1 MARTKARLFKLLI
14 VVILLIVAAAAA
26 APLIQI
32 TPLRSAAEIKLSEI
46 LGRKVTIESARL
58 NLLTGPSLT
67 LAGMTTYEDPDFG
80 SDVFLKAD
88 SVRADFDVA
97 EYLRSRRLVIRAM
110 TLKSPQINL
119 VKNSV
124 GVWSWTTIGKQQA
137 GVGAISSVLGTI
149 AWTLSALALSPGQLT
164 SATLKSISVEN
175 ASVRLIDHSAAAQ
188 QETLYRNI
196 MFHASIGPN
205 SGGDSGRGTHVNGK
219 LSVQSNEDGQAE
231 LLKAELPV
239 DLQIS
244 TGGALSVSGLI
255 GPGPVETKNLNI
267 GSVEVKG
274 EIRSERN
281 APLTGN
287 GHIAAADMFIPTI
300 NLSAEVARALKVDQI
315 GDMSPGTKVASLETD
330 FQLARG
336 TFNTNGLRIQEL
348 DGLGDATAQTGNFKI
363 ESALTVSYVA
373 TVMLSADATARVK
386 SSSPMLGILVTVL
399 ETDNRLSVPINING
413 DVRKP
418 EIQVDVSRI
427 F

>member
-1 MARTKARLFKLLI
+1 MARTKTRLLRLLT

-32 TPLRSAAEIKLSEI
+32 NPLRSAAEIKLSEM

-67 LAGMTTYEDPDFG
+67 LAGMTAQEDSDFG
-80 SDVFLKAD
+80 NGVFLKAD

-97 EYLRSRRLVIRAM
+97 DYVRSRRLVIRSM

-119 VKNSV
+119 VKNSG
-124 GVWSWTTIGKQQA
+124 GVWSWTTIGKQQ
-137 GVGAISSVLGTI
+137 GTSAISSLLEAVDHI
-149 AWTLSALALSPGQLT
+149 VSALALSPGQLT
-164 SATLKSISVEN
+164 SATLKSINVEN
-175 ASVRLIDHSAAAQ
+175 ASVRLIDHTATAQ

-196 MFHASIGPN
+196 AFTALLTPN
-205 SGGDSGRGTHVNGK
+205 SGGDPSAGTHAVGK
-219 LSVQSNEDGQAE
+219 FSVQSTEDGQAE
-231 LLKAELPV
+231 LLKAELPI
-239 DLQIS
+239 DLQINR
-244 TGGALSVSGLI
+244 GGALSVSGTI
-255 GPGPVETKNLNI
+255 GPGPIETKNLNM
-267 GSVEVKG
+267 GSVDLKG

-287 GHIAAADMFIPTI
+287 GHITADDMFIRTI

-315 GDMSPGTKVASLETD
+315 GDMNPGTKVASLETD

-336 TFNTNGLRIQEL
+336 TFDTTDLRIQGL
-348 DGLGDATAQTGNFKI
+348 DGLGDATAQKGNFKI

-373 TVMLSADATARVK
+373 TVTLSADATTRVK

>member
-1 MARTKARLFKLLI
+1 MARTKSRLLKLI
-14 VVILLIVAAAAA
+14 VIVILLIVAAVAA
-26 APLIQI
+26 APLIRI
-32 TPLRSAAEIKLSEI
+32 TPLRSAAEIKLSEM
-46 LGRKVTIESARL
+46 LGRKVTVESASL

-67 LAGMTTYEDPDFG
+67 LTGMSAQEDPDFG

-97 EYLRSRRLVIRAM
+97 EYLRTRRLVIRSM

-119 VKNSV
+119 VKNTD
-124 GVWSWTTIGKQQA
+124 GVWSWTTIGKQQS
-137 GVGAISSVLGTI
+137 GGGGTSSVLETAI
-149 AWTLSALALSPGQLT
+149 RILSALALSPGQLR
-164 SATLKSISVEN
+164 SATLKGINIEN
-175 ASVRLIDHSAAAQ
+175 ASVRLIDHTATAQ

-196 MFHASIGPN
+196 AFDASLAPN
-205 SGGDSGRGTHVNGK
+205 SGGDSGRGTHVTGK

-244 TGGALSVSGLI
+244 SGALSVSGLI

-281 APLTGN
+281 APLSGN

-300 NLSAEVARALKVDQI
+300 NLSAEVAHALKVDQI
-315 GDMSPGTKVASLETD
+315 GDMNPGTKVASLDTD
-330 FQLARG
+330 FQLDRG
-336 TFNTNGLRIQEL
+336 TFDTNGLRIQEL
-348 DGLGDATAQTGNFKI
+348 DGLGDATAQSGKFKI

-373 TVMLSADATARVK
+373 TITLSADATARVK
-386 SSSPMLGILVTVL
+386 SSSSMLGIVVTAL
-399 ETDNRLSVPINING
+399 EIDNRLSVPINING

>member
-1 MARTKARLFKLLI
+1 MARTKSRLLKLI
-14 VVILLIVAAAAA
+14 IIVILLIVAAVAA
-26 APLIQI
+26 APLIRI
-32 TPLRSAAEIKLSEI
+32 TPLRSAAEIKLSEM
-46 LGRKVTIESARL
+46 LGRKVTVESARL

-67 LAGMTTYEDPDFG
+67 LTGMTAQEDPDFG
-80 SDVFLKAD
+80 SDVFLRAD

-97 EYLRSRRLVIRAM
+97 EYLRTRKLVIRAM

-119 VKNSV
+119 VENTD
-124 GVWSWTTIGKQQA
+124 GVWSWTTIGKQQT
-137 GVGAISSVLGTI
+137 GGGAISSVLGTATRI
-149 AWTLSALALSPGQLT
+149 LSALALSPGQLT
-164 SATLKSISVEN
+164 SAALKGISIEN
-175 ASVRLIDHSAAAQ
+175 ASVRLIDHTATAQ

-196 MFHASIGPN
+196 AFNASLAPN
-205 SGGDSGRGTHVNGK
+205 SGGDSGRGTHVTGK
-219 LSVQSNEDGQAE
+219 LSVHSNEDGQAE

-244 TGGALSVSGLI
+244 TRGALSVSGLI

-281 APLTGN
+281 APLSGN

-300 NLSAEVARALKVDQI
+300 NLSAEVAHALKVDQI
-315 GDMSPGTKVASLETD
+315 GDMNPGTKVASLDTD
-330 FQLARG
+330 FQLDRG
-336 TFNTNGLRIQEL
+336 SFDTNGLRIQEL
-348 DGLGDATAQTGNFKI
+348 DGLGDATAQTGKFKI

-373 TVMLSADATARVK
+373 TITLSADATARVK
-386 SSSPMLGILVTVL
+386 SSSSMLGIVVTAL
-399 ETDNRLSVPINING
+399 EIDNRLSVPINING